1 MTKKIQN
8 YLSNIKLKYRD
19 TIFFFV
25 KALISILILVFIFKK
40 IDFAGFIRTFSK
52 LRLSVFLQLLFWE
65 IVREVFQLFNW
76 RNYLMMNEIDVP
88 LSKIFDTHFMGHA
101 FRFLV
106 PGGHGVYGKA
116 FYMTGAK
123 KKAAVAITIERFFQT
138 WSILLFFGIS
148 LILLNVMTKGIVAL
162 ELILLSLPFFLPY
175 FITKLK
181 FYSDNSSAHFKKYYS
196 INIFFSIAAQIGTI
210 LIYIVEYFIIIN
222 NFVKVPF
229 IKIFTSI
236 PIILSSK
243 IIPISYSGLGISEG
257 FSMQAFKNS
266 AVTPDIAVTASLT
279 VFIISSLLPGI
290 LGLIIFLKIKK
301 GSHKTAS

>member
-1 MTKKIQN
+1 MTKRIRS
-8 YLSNIKLKYRD
+8 YLSNIKLKYKD

-25 KALISILILVFIFKK
+25 KALISILILFFIFKK
-40 IDFAGFIRTFSK
+40 IDFAGFIRAFSK
-52 LRLSVFLQLLFWE
+52 LKIHIFLQLFSLELFHE
-65 IVREVFQLFNW
+65 LFQLFNW

-88 LSKIFDTHFMGHA
+88 LSKIFETHFMGHA

-116 FYMTGAK
+116 FYMKGAK

-148 LILLNVMTKGIVAL
+148 LILLNIMTKSIVAL
-162 ELILLSLPFFLPY
+162 EIILLSLPFFLPY

-196 INIFFSIAAQIGTI
+196 INIFFSIVAQIGTI
-210 LIYIVEYFIIIN
+210 LIYILEYFIIIN
-222 NFVKVPF
+222 NFVSMPF
-229 IKIFTSI
+229 AKIFTSV

-257 FSMQAFKNS
+257 FSLQTFKNS
-266 AVTPDIAVTASLT
+266 VVSPDIAVAASLT
-279 VFIISSLLPGI
+279 VFIISSLLPG
-290 LGLIIFLKIKK
+290 LFGLIIFFKTKK
-301 GSHKTAS
+301 GSHKTAR